1 MHRRGDAWGD
11 RADPLDNSLIDMRCE
26 ENTTAF
32 AASTVGLESGSTHT
46 LIAMLADNGHAP
58 LMNAMP
64 ATTEITVG

>member
-1 MHRRGDAWGD
+1 MGMG
-11 RADPLDNSLIDMRCE
+11 C
-26 ENTTAF
+26 TTTL